1 MEKTTWLEEFKK
13 KENPY
18 NQFYKTNLSFIN
30 IILIHVNQQQ
40 EIVHLKTQKIYIT
53 KNIFNKNDF
62 FTILK
67 NNLTFNN
74 KRYFFDS
81 CIQYNFTL
89 NPEDVQ
95 HYLKNYDLYDF
106 INTIHSID
114 DIYFEKTIEIF
125 HNMNTLYFLF
135 VEENTKKNTTRKVY
149 IKKSLKNKTRRK
161 R

>member
-30 IILIHVNQQQ
+30 VILIHVNQQQ

-89 NPEDVQ
+89 NPGDVQ

>member
-1 MEKTTWLEEFKK
+1 MEKPTWLEELKK
-13 KENPY
+13 IENPY
-18 NQFYKTNLSFIN
+18 NQFYKTNLSSVNVVLMHIN
-30 IILIHVNQQQ
+30 QEQ
-40 EIVHLKTQKIYIT
+40 EIIHLKTQKISVT
-53 KNIFNKNDF
+53 KNTFDKNNF
-62 FTILK
+62 FSIIK

-81 CIQYNFTL
+81 CIKYNFTL

-106 INTIHSID
+106 INTIHTID
-114 DIYFEKTIEIF
+114 NIHFEKTIELF

-135 VEENTKKNTTRKVY
+135 IEENSKKNTTRKVY
-149 IKKSLKNKTRRK
+149 IKKSFKNRTRHK